1 MDSHVDLLDGSEL
14 HDMCARGSGGAR
26 APYSSPDSGDAPPGI
41 PVDFFG
47 QLRSGPDRKLVLW
60 NAAAG
65 NSQFLAS
72 AMGWYSLD
80 VWIGRFRETC
90 RFR

>member
-14 HDMCARGSGGAR
+14 HDMCARWSGGAR
-26 APYSSPDSGDAPPGI
+26 APYSSPDSGAAPPGI

-60 NAAAG
+60 NAAAVLVVIH
-65 NSQFLAS
+65 NFLHRLWV
-72 AMGWYSLD
+72 G
-80 VWIGRFRETC
+80 TH
-90 RFR
+90 